1 MNVKIYTVAVAQ
13 VRGGPWNGAR
23 SLLVSLRGTGRGVGH
38 YFQEKRGFEL
48 SCFDMRGTP
57 GWGGGQGI
65 VEMRL
70 SRGQI
75 VGALYAAIR
84 NFVSI
89 FC

>member
-1 MNVKIYTVAVAQ
+1 
-13 VRGGPWNGAR
+13 
-23 SLLVSLRGTGRGVGH
+23 
-38 YFQEKRGFEL
+38 
-48 SCFDMRGTP
+48 MRGTP